1 MSTLTKS
8 SIGRAALLPR
18 VLIVVAVVCMN
29 AGFAGLGAVF
39 DYPRV
44 LSRPSAEVLALFR
57 AHESAVVA
65 WFSVLAFGAVLLVPI
80 ALPAGRRDDSAR
92 MRWAMRAGVVAGVV
106 QAAGLLRWPVL
117 APGLADRAASGS
129 GSAAAEFEFGN
140 RLLGTALGE
149 MCGYSLTA
157 AWTVLAASALR
168 HRGFPRW
175 FAVLGTAAAALILA
189 GVVAPWQVPGAQQ
202 ANFAGYVLWS
212 GWLLALAAL
221 WGHRSA

>member
-1 MSTLTKS
+1 ME
-8 SIGRAALLPR
+8 A
-18 VLIVVAVVCMN
+18 
-29 AGFAGLGAVF
+29 
-39 DYPRV
+39 
-44 LSRPSAEVLALFR
+44 
-57 AHESAVVA
+57 
-65 WFSVLAFGAVLLVPI
+65 
-80 ALPAGRRDDSAR
+80 
-92 MRWAMRAGVVAGVV
+92 
-106 QAAGLLRWPVL
+106 AAGLLRWPLLV
-117 APGLADRAASGS
+117 PGLADRAASGS
-129 GSAAAEFEFGN
+129 GSAAAEFEPWN

-168 HRGFPRW
+168 HRSFPRW